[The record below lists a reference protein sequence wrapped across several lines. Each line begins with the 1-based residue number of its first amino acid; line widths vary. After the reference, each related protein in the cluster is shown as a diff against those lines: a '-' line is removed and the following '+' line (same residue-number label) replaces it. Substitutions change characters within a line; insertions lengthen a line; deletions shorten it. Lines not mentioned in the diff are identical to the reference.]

1 MSGRAG
7 FVPVL
12 FLAERRGDMHIRS
25 LGYLGVYSQDLGA
38 WREFASDVLAMQ
50 AKAMDGGLALRVDAK
65 VHRVLV
71 HAGHGVPY
79 LGWEVA
85 DASAL
90 AGAASSLR
98 AHGVQVQSASRDDL
112 AARRVA
118 ELLWFTDPLGYRFE
132 LFHGLAD
139 AIQPF
144 QPPRP
149 LNGFRTGVLGMG
161 HVVLSA
167 ANIDAVVPF
176 YRDVLGMRVSDY
188 TNDPFRAVFFHVNAR
203 HHSLALLQ
211 AGQPGLHHVMVEVL
225 SVDDLGRAY
234 DAALEREVVSVT
246 LGRHTNDHMLSFYAR
261 SPSGFLVEC
270 GWGGRSVDDA
280 TWTVA
285 EMVHGPS
292 LWGHERAWLAEEGR
306 AQAKSLRARAAA
318 DGVHAPVHVVPGEYD
333 ELPPE

>member
-1 MSGRAG
+1 
-7 FVPVL
+7 
-12 FLAERRGDMHIRS
+12 MHIQS
-25 LGYLGVYSQDLGA
+25 LGYLGVFSQDLGA
-38 WREFASDVLAMQ
+38 WQEFAGGVLAMQ
-50 AKAMDGGLALRVDAK
+50 VDAVDAGLALRIDAK
-65 VHRVLV
+65 VHRMLV
-71 HAGHGVPY
+71 HAGRGAPY

-90 AGAASSLR
+90 EAVASRLR
-98 AHGVQVQSASRDDL
+98 THGVQVQAASREDL
-112 AARRVA
+112 AVRQVA
-118 ELLWFTDPLGYRFE
+118 GLVWFTDPLGYRFE

-139 AIQPF
+139 APQPF
-144 QPPRP
+144 QPARP

-167 ANIDAVVPF
+167 ADIDTAVPF
-176 YRDVLGMRVSDY
+176 YRDVLGFRLSDY

-234 DAALEREVVSVT
+234 DAALERQVVSVT
-246 LGRHTNDHMLSFYAR
+246 LGRHTNDHMVSFYAR

-280 TWTVA
+280 TWTVE

-292 LWGHERAWLAEEGR
+292 LWGHERAWLSEDGR
-306 AQAKSLRARAAA
+306 AQAKRLRAQAAA
-318 DGVHAPVHVVPGEYD
+318 DGVHAPVHVVSGEYD
-333 ELPPE
+333 ELPPG

>member
-1 MSGRAG
+1 
-7 FVPVL
+7 
-12 FLAERRGDMHIRS
+12 MHIRS
-25 LGYLGVYSQDLGA
+25 LGYLGVYAQDLEA
-38 WREFASDVLAMQ
+38 WRGFAGEVLAMQ
-50 AKAMDGGLALRVDAK
+50 VETAQAGLALRLDAK
-65 VHRVLV
+65 VHRVMV
-71 HAGHGVPY
+71 HAGQGAPY

-90 AGAASSLR
+90 DEAASHLR
-98 AHGVQVQSASRDDL
+98 SQGVQVQTASRADRS
-112 AARRVA
+112 ARQVA
-118 ELLWFTDPLGYRFE
+118 GLVWFTDPLGYRCE

-139 AIQPF
+139 ATKPF

-167 ANIDAVVPF
+167 ADIDSVVPF
-176 YRDVLGMRVSDY
+176 YRDVLGFRVSDY

-211 AGQPGLHHVMVEVL
+211 AGEPGLHHVMVEVV

-234 DAALEREVVSVT
+234 DAALERKVVSVT

-261 SPSGFLVEC
+261 SPSGFMVEC

-280 TWTVA
+280 TWTVE

-292 LWGHERAWLAEEGR
+292 LWGHERAWLSEEGR

-318 DGVHAPVHVVPGEYD
+318 DGVRAPVHVVPGEYD
-333 ELPPE
+333 ELPPD